1 MRISDQK
8 HTVYRHIG
16 KIHEHKLLQNLDVV
30 YFNFVANSMCFLAFD
45 SNQLFVNLVSTRI
58 RILYISRNINIVDH
72 TFSFYKAFVKVRNS
86 GQYFYNCHIF
96 MLLNLS
102 NNTDVFKN

>member
-8 HTVYRHIG
+8 FTIYGHSG

-30 YFNFVANSMCFLAFD
+30 YFNFLADSMCFLAFG
-45 SNQLFVNLVSTRI
+45 SNQLFVNLVSSRI
-58 RILYISRNINIVDH
+58 RILHISGNINVVDH
-72 TFSFYKAFVKVRNS
+72 TFSFYKAFIKVRNS

-102 NNTDVFKN
+102 NNTEVFKN